1 MNRVTEAVA
10 RMDTKLQERLKAGLI
25 TEAQITAM
33 GKSLDLNLEEFAH
46 FQNVKSLATVS
57 GDLTAEEGMSV
68 YSCLGGTPSVFNKQR
83 PAVKYVLT
91 QLFAELMKK
100 RIAA

>member
-10 RMDTKLQERLKAGLI
+10 RMERLKAGLI

-100 RIAA
+100 RAA